1 MRRLSGPVAARTTW
15 TRALH
20 LAIAAWF
27 ATACALVWPGLSD
40 ASLRTLGGQYLA
52 PLPVLVLLACVPA
65 VRRSEGVQVRALVL
79 PRDDG
84 ISVEPA
90 RSWTDRARV
99 LLWLCLRVTLGVL
112 AAQLTAAVVAVVW
125 RLVQRGDLLG
135 WAAIP
140 AAVLALPSVVV
151 LLGTAL
157 AAAARSLLSPS
168 AAERMAVA
176 EARTDRL
183 LARTRLAAELHDSIG
198 HALTVTVLQAGAAR
212 QVAGRDPAFVD
223 AALAAIEESARRA
236 SAELDRVLA
245 LLREPSSG
253 PSGSPTMDDVG
264 ALVRS
269 AEAAGAAVDLR
280 VTGAV
285 AALPPVVSREGYR
298 IVQES
303 VTNALRHAGPVP
315 VTVAV
320 TVAPGCLVL
329 AVENPVPVTVSAP
342 GGTGSGV
349 RGLQERAALLGGTA
363 SAGVV
368 DGRWRVTVRLPL
380 AAAG

>member
-1 MRRLSGPVAARTTW
+1 
-15 TRALH
+15 
-20 LAIAAWF
+20 
-27 ATACALVWPGLSD
+27 
-40 ASLRTLGGQYLA
+40 
-52 PLPVLVLLACVPA
+52 VPA

-84 ISVEPA
+84 TSVEPST
-90 RSWTDRARV
+90 SWADRGRV
-99 LLWLCLRVTLGVL
+99 LLWLCLRVWLGVL

-125 RLVQRGDLLG
+125 HLVQRGDLLG
-135 WAAIP
+135 WTAVP
-140 AAVLALPSVVV
+140 AALLALLSAVV

-168 AAERMAVA
+168 GAERLAVA
-176 EARTDRL
+176 EARTERL

-253 PSGSPTMDDVG
+253 PPGSPTLDDVG

-269 AEAAGAAVDLR
+269 AEAAGADVDLR

-320 TVAPGCLVL
+320 TVDPGRLVL
-329 AVENPVPVTVSAP
+329 AVENPVPVGVSAP
-342 GGTGSGV
+342 VGTGSGV

-380 AAAG
+380 AAG